1 MFVLRELVKNY
12 LVIDRN
18 WSAACGNRF
27 LTWYFRLGELLS
39 PERKHQ
45 ETHLCSC
52 AKSRLCELRS
62 PERDND
68 LVWANQPSLS
78 ESSPR
83 FSLFATVSV
92 SPRRNWLA

>member
-1 MFVLRELVKNY
+1 MISSLSYNSPSSISLSGTVEAL
-12 LVIDRN
+12 
-18 WSAACGNRF
+18 GF

>member
-1 MFVLRELVKNY
+1 VFVLRELVKNY

-27 LTWYFRLGELLS
+27 VTWYFRLGELLS
-39 PERKHQ
+39 PEPKHQ

-52 AKSRLCELRS
+52 AKSCLGELRS

-68 LVWANQPSLS
+68 LIWANQPSLS

-83 FSLFATVSV
+83 FSLFAIVSV